1 MQPNA
6 KHVVLNIDVKLDNN
20 PELLYPLMRREIESF
35 PGWETELA
43 PRLILGLWHAKYIEP
58 AQRHLPYCRLAHIGV
73 SPRVAK
79 KYFWSA
85 CSAFSINYAALVG
98 KEGQDFVAACKS
110 AGKDLYVWTVNDRRE
125 MIQAT
130 KWGAKAILTDRT
142 AAYLSLRG
150 EMSSTCTICLAS
162 PASVLMNPPTRS

>member
-1 MQPNA
+1 ML
-6 KHVVLNIDVKLDNN
+6 KVIDF
-20 PELLYPLMRREIESF
+20 EPL
-35 PGWETELA
+35 P
-43 PRLILGLWHAKYIEP
+43 GLWHAKYIEP
-58 AQRHLPYCRLAHIGV
+58 ALRHLPYCRLAHIGV

-79 KYFWSA
+79 KYFWTA

-98 KEGQDFVAACKS
+98 KEGQDFVAACKA

-130 KWGAKAILTDRT
+130 KWGAKAILTDKT

-150 EMSSTCTICLAS
+150 EMSSKPKIPLYKAS
-162 PASVLMNPPTRS
+162 ITAY